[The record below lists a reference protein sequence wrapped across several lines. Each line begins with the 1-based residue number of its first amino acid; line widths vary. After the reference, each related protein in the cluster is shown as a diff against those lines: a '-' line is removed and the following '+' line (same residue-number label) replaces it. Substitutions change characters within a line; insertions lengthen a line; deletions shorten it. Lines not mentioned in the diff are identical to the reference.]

1 MLFSRFRQDQIRVRL
16 GEYDFNSVGETDE
29 QTFNL
34 AWMKMHENY
43 DPKTFEND
51 IALLKLDKPAR
62 FSNSVQP
69 ACLPPSSSEYTG
81 VRATV
86 TGWGTIYFGGP
97 TSNILQEVDVGIW
110 KNADCANN
118 YKRLNRDVK
127 DTMLCAGDDNGKDA
141 CQVSVNKLC
150 ALVNEYLSNGVHL
163 FLFSS
168 GRFWRSLELSHC
180 RRCGTRTSEIRT
192 LRHCLLGSPMRRKGL
207 SRRIHSCF
215 TIS

>member
-1 MLFSRFRQDQIRVRL
+1 MVFSRFRQDQIRVRL

-168 GRFWRSLELSHC
+168 GRFWRSLELSYC
-180 RRCGTRTSEIRT
+180 WWCGTRTSEVRT

>member
-1 MLFSRFRQDQIRVRL
+1 M

-150 ALVNEYLSNGVHL
+150 ALVNEYLSNGVLTSVTKYFFFHQGD
-163 FLFSS
+163 S
-168 GRFWRSLELSHC
+168 GGPLNCPIAGGVAPGLPRYELCGIVSWGA
-180 RRCGTRTSEIRT
+180 RCAEKDFPGVYTRV
-192 LRHCLLGSPMRRKGL
+192 
-207 SRRIHSCF
+207 SRYLDWIDRNAA
-215 TIS
+215 